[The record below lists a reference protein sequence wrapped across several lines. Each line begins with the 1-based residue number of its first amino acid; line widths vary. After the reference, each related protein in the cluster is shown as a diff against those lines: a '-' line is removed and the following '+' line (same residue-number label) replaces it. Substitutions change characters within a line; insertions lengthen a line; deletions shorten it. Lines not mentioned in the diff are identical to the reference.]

1 MANEKKTLKQYYAE
15 VVEVLEKQGKTEL
28 VDFINGRVELLEKK
42 SANKKMTETQSKNAE
57 EKEIIHRIFIANP
70 ALVLTVSDLL
80 KTKEFA
86 EKDYSNQKM
95 SALVNQMVDSGEL
108 KKEKVKGR
116 TYFSLNTETVEG

>member
-57 EKEIIHRIFIANP
+57 EKEIIHGIFIANP

>member
-28 VDFINGRVELLEKK
+28 VDFINGRVELLDKK

-57 EKEIIHRIFIANP
+57 EKEIIYRIFVANP

>member
-28 VDFINGRVELLEKK
+28 VDFINGRVELLDKK

-57 EKEIIHRIFIANP
+57 EKEIIHSIFIANP

-116 TYFSLNTETVEG
+116 TYFSLNAEKVEG